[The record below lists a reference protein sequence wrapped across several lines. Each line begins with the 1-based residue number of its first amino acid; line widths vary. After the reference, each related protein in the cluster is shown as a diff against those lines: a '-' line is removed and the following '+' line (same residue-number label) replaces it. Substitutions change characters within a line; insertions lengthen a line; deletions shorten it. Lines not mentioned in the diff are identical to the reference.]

1 MSETT
6 SQATSTQAR
15 LGEQPHRMPSADLAS
30 AFTPRASSL
39 AGRLAPLPQPT
50 APEGLTPGAAPDA
63 TESPAHPPEAAG
75 DRPPTAQGAL
85 RTVIA
90 YVPATTRDRLRAAA
104 GENRTQTDVVL
115 AALDA
120 THLDLGDAFCD
131 TRPHAGSLF
140 TGPGR
145 RRRRH
150 TEPQVQISLRL
161 TTGDLAV
168 LDRLTVDVGAPNRSA
183 LVSEALARHLSSN
196 GAR

>member
-6 SQATSTQAR
+6 SDTPSTQAR
-15 LGEQPHRMPSADLAS
+15 LGEQPHRMPPADLAA
-30 AFTPRASSL
+30 AFTPRASRL
-39 AGRLAPLPQPT
+39 VGRLAPLLATPEQTPAT
-50 APEGLTPGAAPDA
+50 ADPEP
-63 TESPAHPPEAAG
+63 PAHPPKAAV
-75 DRPPTAQGAL
+75 DRPAKDQGPL

-104 GENRTQTDVVL
+104 GQSRTQTDVVL

-120 THLDLGDAFCD
+120 TYRDLGDAFSD

-150 TEPQVQISLRL
+150 SEPQVQISLRL

-168 LDRLTVDVGAPNRSA
+168 LDRLTAELGAPNRSA
-183 LVSEALARHLSSN
+183 LVSEALARHL
-196 GAR
+196 